1 MIPVSQINIGG
12 DPLLNAQ
19 GFNIEEQ
26 LRQLEMRKQAL
37 ESMKQLNPQAIP
49 NSSLLWNEIDAEVK
63 VLSNEQLQK
72 LFENEEYVRI
82 YMRIQELVN
91 AEILNLVKARIES
104 TTEGKQ
110 LLQEQL
116 NLVRKM
122 KPKIVEDSNREV
134 ELFRRFREF
143 SKTNPDVTYEDFL
156 KQMNV

>member
-12 DPLLNAQ
+12 DPLLTTQ
-19 GFNIEEQ
+19 GYNIEEQ
-26 LRQLEMRKQAL
+26 LRQLELRRQSL
-37 ESMKQLNPQAIP
+37 ESLKQLNPQAMP
-49 NSSLLWNEIDAEVK
+49 NSSIIWNEIDSEVK

-72 LFENEEYVRI
+72 LFENEDYVRI
-82 YMRIQELVN
+82 YSRIQEMVN
-91 AEILNLVKARIES
+91 TEILNLVKPRIES
-104 TTEGKQ
+104 SPEGKQ

-116 NLVRKM
+116 NIVRKM

-143 SKTNPDVTYEDFL
+143 SKTNPDVTYDDFL

>member
-12 DPLLNAQ
+12 DPLLNTQ

-26 LRQLEMRKQAL
+26 LRQLELRRQSL
-37 ESMKQLNPQAIP
+37 ESMKQLNPQAMTNPSVI
-49 NSSLLWNEIDAEVK
+49 WNEIDTEVK

-72 LFENEEYVRI
+72 LFENEDYVRI
-82 YMRIQELVN
+82 YARIQELVN
-91 AEILNLVKARIES
+91 AEILNLVKGRIES
-104 TTEGKQ
+104 TPEGKQ

-116 NLVRKM
+116 TLVRKM

-143 SKTNPDVTYEDFL
+143 SKANPDVTYEDFL
-156 KQMNV
+156 KQLSI